1 MFSLSKESFPDLASY
16 LLHAL
21 LPLPLTKAEY
31 WSEATNFFAFRL
43 CANFVRLHISRT
55 HLPSLFPSPFF
66 SLQTRDV
73 ASSSVSRTVS
83 HSSQLYSPC
92 LLTSAFPRKGFTP
105 LDSLN
110 LRFPPPFTLS
120 RHSSSSPPLPDPCYS
135 TPLSE
140 RCPLL
145 SSLRINSISN
155 LCNSLRVN

>member
-31 WSEATNFFAFRL
+31 WSEATNFSHF
-43 CANFVRLHISRT
+43 CFVRILYTFPRT
-55 HLPSLFPSPFF
+55 HLPSLFPSPSSHFKHTRCRLF
-66 SLQTRDV
+66 QRISNCKSLVTTV
-73 ASSSVSRTVS
+73 FPLLLISSS
-83 HSSQLYSPC
+83 
-92 LLTSAFPRKGFTP
+92 PRKGFTP

-110 LRFPPPFTLS
+110 LHFPPPFTLS
-120 RHSSSSPPLPDPCYS
+120 RHSSSSPPLPDPLHS